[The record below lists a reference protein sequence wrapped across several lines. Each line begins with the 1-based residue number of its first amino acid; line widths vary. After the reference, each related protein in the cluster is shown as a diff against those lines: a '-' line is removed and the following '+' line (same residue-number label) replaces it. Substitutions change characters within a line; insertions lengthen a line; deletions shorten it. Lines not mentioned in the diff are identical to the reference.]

1 MGRKYQVNDNF
12 FNSIDNQDKAWLLGL
27 LYADGCVYD
36 DGVIKIDLTVS
47 DRELLEKIKKLID
60 CEYEIKQYGEGKKK
74 FTTNNKIY
82 DCKDMCRLSWRSKQM
97 KEDLE
102 KLGCCHNKTYIL
114 KFPTEEIIPNE
125 FIKDFIRGYMDGDGG
140 ISYWIPNK
148 NTNWKKFEL
157 HFCGTTEMIYGIAE
171 IFKSKFNCC
180 PSISSRYEDRNNN
193 NKQFNV
199 CGNRVILKILNWLY
213 SDANMYM
220 QRKHEKYLELKEEI
234 KRVDNDHNLYG
245 SAIPRRQVI
254 KLDTLEIYESCAE
267 CARQNHYKSTAPI
280 TIRCQKR
287 NGYMYLDEYEK
298 EKNNGFR

>member
-148 NTNWKKFEL
+148 NTNWKKFQL
-157 HFCGTTEMIYGIAE
+157 YFCGTTEMICGIAE
-171 IFKSKFNCC
+171 IFKRKFNCC
-180 PSISSRYEDRNNN
+180 PSISARYEDRNNN
-193 NKQFNV
+193 NKQFNI
-199 CGNRVILKILNWLY
+199 CGNKVVLKILNWLY

-220 QRKHEKYLELKEEI
+220 QRKYEKYLELQEEN

-245 SAIPRRQVI
+245 NAIPRRQVI

-280 TIRCQKR
+280 TLRCQKR

-298 EKNNGFR
+298 EKDNGFR